1 MDGQHGMDQRVIK
14 VFMSSPADV
23 SDERRTIAQL
33 VAEINDMLE
42 YLGPRDMPLKLQ
54 LLRYE
59 TDTYPDYGQPQEVVN
74 RQMADDFHI
83 FIGIMWARCGT
94 KTAHADSGTIEEF
107 NRALERRRQNNVLPR
122 LMFYFCDEPIPIPDL
137 EGVEQLEKVVKFRH
151 RLASEGLT
159 GRYASHAD
167 FRDVVRGGLLRA
179 IHDIIENKDSLEQV
193 GQVDRSEALSE
204 ADRKA
209 MLDLA
214 ANYDKLRRDN
224 ESGSARTSLMA
235 ALFSKMNGRAASVR
249 PMLAELKASPSPGE
263 RLAAIAIL
271 QMFPAG
277 EHLMWLAERLNP
289 DVERP
294 FVGFQA
300 AVALRYAVQSLPA
313 SFCALMQ
320 SAVRTANE
328 LGNRNPDDKPR
339 LKVLEAALQDVE
351 KKCAAT
357 TAATTTAPT
366 SAAADGNA
374 TAPTPA
380 AAN

>member
-1 MDGQHGMDQRVIK
+1 MDQRVIK
-14 VFMSSPADV
+14 VFMSSPSDV
-23 SDERRTIAQL
+23 PDERRTIAQL

-42 YLGPRDMPLKLQ
+42 YLGPRDTPLKLQ

-59 TDTYPDYGQPQEVVN
+59 TDTYPDYGQPQAVVN
-74 RQMADDFHI
+74 RQMDDDFHI

-94 KTAHADSGTIEEF
+94 RTAHAESGTIEEF
-107 NRALERRRQNNVLPR
+107 DRALERRKQSNLPR
-122 LMFYFCDEPIPIPDL
+122 LMFYFCDEPMPIPDL
-137 EGVEQLEKVVKFRH
+137 EGVAQLEKVVKFRH

-159 GRYASHAD
+159 GRYATHAD

-179 IHDIIENKDSLEQV
+179 IHDIIENKDSLKQV
-193 GQVDRSEALSE
+193 GQVDRSEALGE
-204 ADRKA
+204 ADRKG

-224 ESGSARTSLMA
+224 EGGSARTSLMA

-249 PMLAELKASPSPGE
+249 PMLAELQVSPSPGE

-271 QMFPAG
+271 QMFPAS
-277 EHLMWLAERLNP
+277 EHLMWLAERLDP
-289 DVERP
+289 DLERP

-300 AVALRYAVQSLPA
+300 AVALRHAVQILPA
-313 SFCALMQ
+313 SLCTLMQ
-320 SAVRTANE
+320 SAIHTASE

-339 LKVLEAALQDVE
+339 LKVLEAAQHDLE
-351 KKCAAT
+351 LKCAAAT
-357 TAATTTAPT
+357 TARLPNATTAPV
-366 SAAADGNA
+366 AADGNA
-374 TAPTPA
+374 AAPTPV